1 MLLSWASPLAIPQQ
15 VTSPWDGHVAFPFLD
30 VV

>member
-15 VTSPWDGHVAFPFLD
+15 VTSPWDGHVAFPFLN